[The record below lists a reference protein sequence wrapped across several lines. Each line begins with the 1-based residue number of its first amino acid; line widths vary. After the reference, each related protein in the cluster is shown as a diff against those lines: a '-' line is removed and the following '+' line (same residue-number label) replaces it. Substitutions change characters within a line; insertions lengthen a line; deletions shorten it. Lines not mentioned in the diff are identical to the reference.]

1 MAITHGM
8 PMGHCGTHGTPMGQY
23 GTLWDTVGH
32 CGTLWDNM
40 GHCGTLNTIQTAVVS
55 VLSMIAARS
64 LNLVCNSTGKIQKYR
79 YTNTITKVRIHKC
92 IIIQSAFSQLHAAGS
107 QASQLV

>member
-8 PMGHCGTHGTPMGQY
+8 PMRHCGTHGTP
-23 GTLWDTVGH
+23 T
-32 CGTLWDNM
+32 WDNM
-40 GHCGTLNTIQTAVVS
+40 GHCGTLNTLHTAVVS

-64 LNLVCNSTGKIQKYR
+64 LKIVCNSTGKIHKYR
-79 YTNTITKVRIHKC
+79 YTNTFTKVRIHKC
-92 IIIQSAFSQLHAAGS
+92 LIIKSAFSQLHAAGS